1 MPAATAGNVLS
12 TMLRTLGP
20 SPLPSRRPG
29 VAGPAAMTTRAGAD
43 TDATIDLRKVPD
55 TVPADQREAAQK
67 ALDKGLDAGVEPNVP
82 LDVWV
87 DDDAHV
93 RRVEQQLEVAGQT
106 IDVTIVLADF
116 GAHEEITVPPKA
128 TDITDKLDD

>member
-1 MPAATAGNVLS
+1 M
-12 TMLRTLGP
+12 
-20 SPLPSRRPG
+20 
-29 VAGPAAMTTRAGAD
+29 GAD
-43 TDATIDLRKVPD
+43 VDIRQDMDDDSAPVDRYRAP
-55 TVPADQREAAQK
+55 

-87 DDDAHV
+87 DDDSHV
-93 RRVEQQLEVAGQT
+93 RRVEEQLEVAGQT
-106 IDVTIVLADF
+106 IDVTLVLADF